1 MKRLKLT
8 HDINANHLKGLAWV
22 GSIIYICLIVFTLVG
37 CSSQQGGSAKSNSAP
52 VRMHMPQGFTMAPKA
67 KPAPTDAELPG
78 LTAKVK
84 KLEMELKSKPNDKGL
99 IQQTAD
105 ANFRAGYA
113 MMMSQ
118 KTDRKFRYR
127 MALRY
132 FRRTLQ
138 LDPQNADAASY
149 KQLIESIY
157 RSLNLPIPK

>member
-1 MKRLKLT
+1 
-8 HDINANHLKGLAWV
+8 
-22 GSIIYICLIVFTLVG
+22 
-37 CSSQQGGSAKSNSAP
+37 
-52 VRMHMPQGFTMAPKA
+52 MPQGFTMAPKTQ
-67 KPAPTDAELPG
+67 PAPTDAELPG
-78 LTAKVK
+78 LTAVVK
-84 KLEMELKSKPNDKGL
+84 KLEKELKAKPNDKRL
-99 IQQTAD
+99 IQRAAD

-118 KTDRKFRYR
+118 KTDRKLRYR

-138 LDPQNADAASY
+138 LDPQNSDAASY

>member
-1 MKRLKLT
+1 
-8 HDINANHLKGLAWV
+8 
-22 GSIIYICLIVFTLVG
+22 
-37 CSSQQGGSAKSNSAP
+37 
-52 VRMHMPQGFTMAPKA
+52 MAPKTQ
-67 KPAPTDAELPG
+67 PAPTDAELPG
-78 LTAKVK
+78 LTAVVK
-84 KLEMELKSKPNDKGL
+84 KLEKELKAKPNDKRL
-99 IQQTAD
+99 IQRAAD

-118 KTDRKFRYR
+118 KTDRKLRYR

-138 LDPQNADAASY
+138 LDPQNSDAAAY